1 MSSELIEI
9 SEAIKAGEDL
19 LDISDKVL
27 NSLNDAKLW
36 GIFDMFS
43 DHGLISGLIKH
54 SKLDDAQNMLGEL
67 KYVLT
72 RFNDELDDVK
82 VYDNVSQISFDGFVR
97 IFDIFF
103 DNFFVDIY
111 ALSRIRDSKN
121 QILQLQDEVRKVLN
135 DLRSIKA

>member
-43 DHGLISGLIKH
+43 DHSLISGLIKH
-54 SKLDDAQNMLGEL
+54 SKLDDAQNVLSEL
-67 KYVLT
+67 KDALT

-121 QILQLQDEVRKVLN
+121 QILQLQDEVKKVLN
-135 DLRSIKA
+135 DLRNIKA